1 MFCDLLIVGGALL
14 LSLVLIYWWFS
25 RIRIWHYSEYL
36 RRRRPASIS
45 ISIGGKGR
53 TVVGEDG
60 VERVVDYQLISFD
73 IVKSPFHKYK
83 TKEKD

>member
-1 MFCDLLIVGGALL
+1 MFYDLIIVGGALL

-25 RIRIWHYSEYL
+25 RIRGWHYSDYL
-36 RRRRPASIS
+36 RRKRPASV
-45 ISIGGKGR
+45 SIGGKGR

-60 VERVVDYQLISFD
+60 VERVVDCQFVSVD

>member
-1 MFCDLLIVGGALL
+1 LVIFCDLLIVGGALL

-25 RIRIWHYSEYL
+25 RIRVWHYSDYL
-36 RRRRPASIS
+36 RRKRPAS

-60 VERVVDYQLISFD
+60 VENRD
-73 IVKSPFHKYK
+73 IRNV
-83 TKEKD
+83 EKGDRDAKKA